1 MPNPVEL
8 SPTTQSLIDAI
19 KAGTVKKSTDRETLV
34 DDSGNVVAK
43 RLATKGDTDYYA
55 DVQQKFPNESLAASL
70 CISYSHPAFSIC
82 VCIGFGDQ

>member
-34 DDSGNVVAK
+34 DDGGNVVAK
-43 RLATKGDTDYYA
+43 RLASKGDTDYYA
-55 DVQQKFPNESLAASL
+55 DVQQKFSIDSAASL
-70 CISYSHPAFSIC
+70 CISFSHPAFSIC
-82 VCIGFGDQ
+82 VCVGFADQ